1 VTSLLYRVE
10 QVVSSGGGEADVKDA
25 KSALQETLQAEGGKP
40 PVYRLTK
47 RTGPDHAAIYEVEA
61 SASDGRILAMGRGR
75 SIKTAEF
82 AAAKQAFV
90 ALSERKRGGRQ
101 AR

>member
-25 KSALQETLQAEGGKP
+25 KSALQETLQAEGDKP

-47 RTGPDHAAIYEVEA
+47 RTGPDHAAVYEVEV
-61 SASDGRILAMGRGR
+61 SASDGRVLAVGRGS

-90 ALSERKRGGRQ
+90 ALSARKRGWRR